1 LYQSV
6 PDVKD
11 NSSVY
16 DLPSNPTI
24 LRELTSLHD
33 KLCLRRNTVE
43 RILSDISFLK
53 QIEKLFSVYDAEIKL
68 LIAMGH
74 HQYLIASGPRHTEVA
89 GPSTLSGS
97 TDNIRSPDEY
107 MTSLSK
113 ACQQE
118 LEVEKELNNFLKKI
132 EKNHRSEDS
141 VLFSTLAVNQPDME
155 EKNVK
160 NLVHTPS
167 SSSNPLLL
175 VLRNVF

>member
-1 LYQSV
+1 M
-6 PDVKD
+6 KD

-53 QIEKLFSVYDAEIKL
+53 QVEKLFSVYDAEIKL
-68 LIAMGH
+68 LVALGH
-74 HQYLIASGPRHTEVA
+74 HQYSIASGPRHAEIA
-89 GPSTLSGS
+89 GPSTSGS

-132 EKNHRSEDS
+132 EKNHRGEDS
-141 VLFSTLAVNQPDME
+141 VLFSTLVVNQPDIE

-160 NLVHTPS
+160 NLIHTPS